1 MKKLLYKY
9 PLISIMLSN
18 IITAF
23 IILFSLNNDK
33 YYLLSVI
40 IIIINLY
47 INNWVLNKGISI
59 TKTKIIL
66 MSMSFYGM
74 LLISVLC
81 NKYMGIIKM

>member
-1 MKKLLYKY
+1 MKKYLYKY
-9 PLISIMLSN
+9 PLISVILSN

-33 YYLLSVI
+33 YYLLSV

>member
-9 PLISIMLSN
+9 PLISVMLSN

-40 IIIINLY
+40 IIINLY

-66 MSMSFYGM
+66 
-74 LLISVLC
+74 
-81 NKYMGIIKM
+81 

>member
-1 MKKLLYKY
+1 MKKYLYKY
-9 PLISIMLSN
+9 PLISVILSN

-33 YYLLSVI
+33 CYFLSV
-40 IIIINLY
+40 IIINLY

-66 MSMSFYGM
+66 MSMSFYVM
-74 LLISVLC
+74 LLISILC

>member
-9 PLISIMLSN
+9 PLISVMLSN

-23 IILFSLNNDK
+23 IIIFSLNNDK
-33 YYLLSVI
+33 YYLISV

>member
-9 PLISIMLSN
+9 PLISVMLSN

-40 IIIINLY
+40 IIN
-47 INNWVLNKGISI
+47 
-59 TKTKIIL
+59 
-66 MSMSFYGM
+66 
-74 LLISVLC
+74 LC

>member
-1 MKKLLYKY
+1 MKKYLYKY
-9 PLISIMLSN
+9 PLISVILSN

-33 YYLLSVI
+33 YYFLSVI
-40 IIIINLY
+40 ILNLY
-47 INNWVLNKGISI
+47 INNWVLNKGIGI
-59 TKTKIIL
+59 TKTKIII

>member
-9 PLISIMLSN
+9 PLISVMLSN

-33 YYLLSVI
+33 YYLLSV

-74 LLISVLC
+74 SLISVLC

>member
-1 MKKLLYKY
+1 MKKYLYKY
-9 PLISIMLSN
+9 PLISVILSN

-33 YYLLSVI
+33 YYFLSV
-40 IIIINLY
+40 IIINLY

-59 TKTKIIL
+59 TKTKIII
-66 MSMSFYGM
+66 MSMSFYVM
-74 LLISVLC
+74 LLISILC